1 MEAKWFRNKKSRLV
15 WEIADEA
22 LQERLARDLEY
33 EEAQP
38 PVPKESPAKEPPKK

>member
-1 MEAKWFRNKKSRLV
+1 MATKWYKNKKTKLV

-33 EEAQP
+33 EEIQP
-38 PVPKESPAKEPPKK
+38 EPPAKEPPKK